1 MLVIYR
7 ALLAGF
13 GAVIMSS
20 AAVAAD
26 LPAPV
31 KAKMALYSAKL
42 VEWAATPAIVS
53 AVKDANAKG
62 GPIPGM
68 SNAKWDDLAD
78 DDPQVQ
84 ALLKSAVSAQ
94 LQKWEADKNINKL
107 FLRDE
112 KGNMVAGSS
121 KTLIFTAINRPT
133 VKTALT
139 GQIYVAEEI
148 KPDPTTQIK
157 SVQLAVPVFDGKK
170 VVGVLHTAITAE

>member
-7 ALLAGF
+7 ALLAGI

-78 DDPQVQ
+78 DDHR
-84 ALLKSAVSAQ
+84 
-94 LQKWEADKNINKL
+94 
-107 FLRDE
+107 FR
-112 KGNMVAGSS
+112 
-121 KTLIFTAINRPT
+121 RC
-133 VKTALT
+133 
-139 GQIYVAEEI
+139 
-148 KPDPTTQIK
+148 
-157 SVQLAVPVFDGKK
+157 
-170 VVGVLHTAITAE
+170 